1 MVEPPGDAPAANPP
15 NDTAQTAAGDV
26 TLRWAGPMT
35 GAEGAISF
43 FVLLAVGSFCL
54 AGLILLFTFVFVG
67 MVRGSKSSAAQQPWP
82 VLARRLL
89 SQPEQVLYGRLV
101 EALPGKLIFSQVQL
115 TRILEVKNVPNR
127 LVWLNRINRLSVD
140 FVVCHPDSSVVAAIE
155 LDDSSHAR
163 PARQSADTRKAEALA
178 AAGVRLVRL
187 HVKNLPSVK
196 DVRELLGG

>member
-1 MVEPPGDAPAANPP
+1 
-15 NDTAQTAAGDV
+15 
-26 TLRWAGPMT
+26 
-35 GAEGAISF
+35 
-43 FVLLAVGSFCL
+43 
-54 AGLILLFTFVFVG
+54 